1 MKHAANPLPAGKPT
15 RLFTISLC
23 LFTALCASSAIG
35 DTYTSEGYL
44 QDGLIAQWDGINNTG
59 LGYHVPDATVW
70 KDLAGTY
77 DLTLLPAKGWVSGR
91 PALDVDRGT
100 AQGTTVAPAYR
111 TIEIV
116 YKMTKKSGHILFHT
130 GIQKRYV
137 LINADGTKAY
147 FDGRNQNT
155 KYVAWT
161 FDANAMR
168 SMAATY
174 ADTDVVDAVY
184 ADGVSADAG
193 NYKDQYGVGESKIM
207 IGDRTKTGSN
217 YPWYG
222 EVYAIRLYSTKL
234 TAEQIAANHAVDV
247 ARFTSAPPR
256 LLKKPDANPS
266 NVLIK
271 YTAGQ
276 TGDSHVLR
284 LLWDTTGIDYGLD
297 YASWPNNDLV
307 GNIADNATSSTI
319 PLPAA
324 AQSAGQI
331 CCRALLTKQDGTVVA
346 VSAPFAS
353 NTLDVN
359 ADYVLD
365 GPTSFQAPPG
375 TTNVYSGLI
384 SGTGPA
390 VIKGGGTVAFS
401 HANNTYTGGTIVSN
415 VVFRLDADGCAG
427 TGAITGAVNSSHV
440 YLNCARVP
448 NSFRFL
454 AGYGVNASALADGE
468 YPPDGGCPIF
478 PITSPVTVTGS
489 VSFAGTT
496 TYMSGSYLKT
506 TAQNPTVTYEGD
518 FTVDSGKTLLMTT
531 YGKTI
536 FKGRYVSDAA
546 YNTRTQIGLNSS
558 AQGSV
563 EFHCP
568 SNRMRSLTTYNGEI
582 YLYAKDAIPESQLFC
597 EYGSSYFD
605 VYLNGYDQTLR
616 SIQWST
622 EAGYF
627 PNPGETATYCRL
639 LSDDKATLR
648 ITGGTL
654 EFATKSTWVN
664 RMAVNGK
671 ITLVMDV
678 GSDYTSSGFYQDFS
692 VRKST
697 TTGDLIISNG
707 DFRVSGT
714 ASFPNVPNIYVG
726 ENGSFSNSST
736 KASAFTS
743 CTNLTVLG
751 TMSCTG
757 DATPF
762 GYKTLDMTL
771 GPQASFSLP
780 AGATVTV
787 LSLKVGDTDLPD
799 GTYGDGGTAVS
810 QIKRGTVVVQG
821 IHAAVTSTWTGGGGA
836 DTSIG
841 TDENWDSGS
850 TPDLSNASLI
860 ATFASGGTVAD
871 IDRDVSLRGIALSK
885 PDTGFAFTGSHVIG
899 LDADGMAFND
909 ATPAADGS
917 PRLYSFEP
925 QVQQLQPFDQS
936 FAIPTNV
943 TVDFAGGYLQTQSG
957 NNIKTGDGT
966 LRLAGNGGTPGSWAI
981 DGGSVEFAGTNQI
994 DGAITVTNATVKFS
1008 GAITR
1013 SGGPDTGTHYYGW
1026 KPGASD
1032 VTIHCTPRA
1041 NNIPVSRIF
1050 LDNADFSK
1058 CVGIYCPGLNAGE
1071 GWFTVQPGS
1080 TNIFRSLLCLKG
1092 YIGYINLGAGSE
1104 TTFAGAFAS
1113 EGQTD
1118 FRGSGIIVFKGSS
1131 PYFSGG
1137 GLRIRDNNVC
1147 RIENSGQCSGGGN
1160 LLLQEHAR
1168 LELAVDNAFSMSPS
1182 RDYWILLY
1190 EAGVTL
1196 DLGGT
1201 VQNLVLFGTDSNN
1214 NRSGSGGATIT
1225 GLPGSELRI
1234 RRGYIFHNV
1243 TNTVSLTSIGTNVNE
1258 VLVATNKAFAS
1269 FGDVKAASGVLE
1281 FGANASWRNGT
1292 NVTVCGG
1299 ATLRINRSATF
1310 GEHAVLRAEGSG
1322 WTMSL
1327 GNGVHQKFAE
1337 FYIDGQRQPN
1347 GTYGATGNAAA
1358 KYSLSNFTGA
1368 GVIKVGK
1375 LGTTFLIR

>member
-1 MKHAANPLPAGKPT
+1 MSKLS
-15 RLFTISLC
+15 TISVEAVR
-23 LFTALCASSAIG
+23 FAAALTVAFAATMAFG

-59 LGYHVPDATVW
+59 LGYHVPDAAVW
-70 KDLAGTY
+70 KDIAGTY
-77 DLTLLPAKGWVSGR
+77 DLTLLPRKGWVSGR
-91 PALDVDRGT
+91 PALNVENGT
-100 AQGTTVAPAYR
+100 AQGTSAAPAYR
-111 TIEIV
+111 TIEIF
-116 YKMTKKSGHILFHT
+116 YKMTVKEGRILFCS
-130 GIQKRYV
+130 GRNKQFV
-137 LINADGTKAY
+137 LFASNGTKGY
-147 FDGRNQNT
+147 FSANKT
-155 KYVAWT
+155 ASKCATWT
-161 FDANAMR
+161 FNATALR

-174 ADTDVVDAVY
+174 DASSVVDAVY
-184 ADGVSADAG
+184 RDGVAVNDG
-193 NYKDQYGVGESKIM
+193 VFTDEYGVGDGKIM
-207 IGDRTKTGSN
+207 IGDRVKAGSV
-217 YPWYG
+217 YWWKG
-222 EVYAIRLYSTKL
+222 EVYAIRLYSTEL

-247 ARFTSAPPR
+247 ARFSSAIPR
-256 LLKKPDANPS
+256 MVEKP
-266 NVLIK
+266 NVSAGNVVVR

-284 LLWDTTGIDYGLD
+284 LLWDTTGVDYGSD
-297 YASWPNNDLV
+297 YASWPNNDLI

-324 AQSAGQI
+324 ALAANRI
-331 CCRALLTKQDGTVVA
+331 CCRVLITKQDGTPA
-346 VSAPFAS
+346 AISLPFAANS
-353 NTLDVN
+353 INDV
-359 ADYVLD
+359 DYVLD
-365 GPTSFQAPPG
+365 GPMVFAASPG
-375 TTNVYSGLI
+375 YTNVYTGLI

-390 VIKGGGTVAFS
+390 IIEGGGTVAFS

-415 VVFRLDADGCAG
+415 AVFRLDADGCAG
-427 TGAITGAVNSSHV
+427 TGAITGAVNSAHI

-454 AGYGVNASALADGE
+454 AGYGNNASAQADGQ
-468 YPPDGGCPIF
+468 YPPAGGCPIF

-489 VSFAGTT
+489 VSFADTT
-496 TYMSGSYLKT
+496 IYTSGSSNKT

-518 FTVDSGKTLLMTT
+518 FTVDAGKNLTMST

-536 FKGRYVSDAA
+536 FKGRYASDAS

-563 EFHCP
+563 EFHSP
-568 SNRMRSLTTYNGEI
+568 SNRIRSLITYNGKI
-582 YLYAKDAIPESQLFC
+582 YLYAKDAIPESQIFC
-597 EYGSSYFD
+597 EYGQSYFNM
-605 VYLNGYDQTLR
+605 YLNGFDQTVR

-627 PNPGETATYCRL
+627 PNPGETATYCCL
-639 LSDDKATLR
+639 LSDDEATFR

-654 EFATKSTWVN
+654 EFTSKSTWVN

-678 GSDYTSSGFYQDFS
+678 APTYAASGFFQDFS

-726 ENGSFSNSST
+726 EGGSFSNSST
-736 KASAFTS
+736 RAAAFAG

-751 TMSCTG
+751 KMTCTG

-762 GYKTLDMTL
+762 GYKTMDVTL
-771 GPQASFSLP
+771 GENAEFSLP
-780 AGATVTV
+780 AGATATV

-799 GTYGDGGTAVS
+799 GTYGDDGTAVA

-821 IHAAVTSTWTGGGGA
+821 LHTAISRTWTGGGGVDA
-836 DTSIG
+836 SIG
-841 TDENWDSGS
+841 TAANWGS
-850 TPDLSNASLI
+850 DATPNLGNASLV
-860 ATFASGGTVAD
+860 ATFATGGTTAD
-871 IDRDVSLRGIALSK
+871 IDRDLSLRGIVLSK
-885 PDTGFAFTGSHVIG
+885 PDTGFSFTGAHVIA
-899 LDADGMAFND
+899 LDADGIAFND

-925 QVQQLQPFDQS
+925 VVQQLSALNQS
-936 FAIPTNV
+936 FTIPTNV
-943 TVDFAGGYLQTQSG
+943 TVDFAGGYLQTQPG
-957 NNIKTGDGT
+957 ANLKTGDGT
-966 LRLAGNGGTPGSWAI
+966 LMLGGNGGTPGSWRF
-981 DGGSVEFAGTNQI
+981 DGGSVEFTGTNQI
-994 DGAITVTNATVKFS
+994 DGAIAVTNATVKFS
-1008 GAITR
+1008 GVITR
-1013 SGGPDTGTHYYGW
+1013 AGGPDTSTHYYGW
-1026 KPGASD
+1026 KPSAND
-1032 VTIHCTPRA
+1032 VVIYCKPRA
-1041 NNIPVSRIF
+1041 NNIPVSRII

-1058 CVGIYCPGLNAGE
+1058 VVGIYCPGLDAGE

-1104 TTFAGAFAS
+1104 TTFAGALAS
-1113 EGQTD
+1113 DGQTD
-1118 FRGSGIIVFKGSS
+1118 FRGSGTIVLKGSS

-1160 LLLQEHAR
+1160 LILQEHAR
-1168 LELAVDNAFSMSPS
+1168 LELAVDNAFSMNPS

-1243 TNTVSLTSIGTNVNE
+1243 TNCVSLTASGTNVNE